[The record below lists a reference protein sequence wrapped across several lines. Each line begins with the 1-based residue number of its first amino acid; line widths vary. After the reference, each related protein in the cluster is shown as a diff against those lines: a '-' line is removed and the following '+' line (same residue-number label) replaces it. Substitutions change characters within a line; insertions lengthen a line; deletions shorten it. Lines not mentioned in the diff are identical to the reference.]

1 MPIALIVDDSLTV
14 RMDLYDALSEAGFT
28 AVLAASLAEARQKLA
43 DGRPDVALLDLN
55 LPDGNGLDLLAQLR
69 AEAATAD
76 VHVILLA
83 SEAEVQDL
91 PRGRELRA
99 DAYVGKPYDADEVVA
114 LARRATSEVE
124 EPSRHRPLV
133 LVIDDSRT
141 FREALRELL
150 TENGYDV
157 ALAASGEEGLA
168 SAGTLR
174 PDAAVVD
181 FTLPGIDGG
190 TVVRRLRMD
199 LSLRTIPIL
208 LLTAAEGAADELA
221 ALEAGAD
228 AYARK
233 SDDID
238 FVMARLAALMRSSAP
253 RLAPLSAPMFAAKR
267 ILAVDD
273 SPTYLNA
280 LADRLKGEGYEVS
293 TAPSGE
299 EALAFLGRES
309 VDCILLDLVMPGL
322 SGPETCVRIKAD
334 PVLRHIPLAILSVA
348 DDPAAM
354 TAGLNAGADDYI
366 VKSND
371 FEVIM
376 GRVRAQLRRKH
387 FEDENR
393 RIRDE
398 LMQKELEATEARA
411 AMELAATRE
420 RLLADLERKNA
431 ELDTALMR
439 AEEATRAKSLFLA
452 NMSHEL
458 RTPLNAI
465 LGYSEMLMEEAE
477 DLGQKTFVPDLK
489 KIHGA
494 GRHLLSLIDDILDL
508 SKIEAGKVELFYEPI
523 AVIDLVEEVQH
534 LVLPL
539 VRQKGNQLAVDPG
552 EGLGLMEADVT
563 KLRQVLFNLLS
574 NASKFTE
581 AGTVTLAVRQ
591 VDDSRI
597 VFTVADTGI
606 GMSAEQVGKLFQD
619 FTQADAST
627 TRKYGGTGLGLA
639 ISKRFCEMMGGDI
652 EVTSTPG
659 VGSTFTVRL
668 PLRPP
673 ANVL

>member
-1 MPIALIVDDSLTV
+1 MPHVLIVDDSLTV
-14 RMDLYDALSEAGFT
+14 RMDLYDALSEAGFDV
-28 AVLAASLAEARQKLA
+28 AIAASVAEARHKLAEADPA
-43 DGRPDVALLDLN
+43 IILLDLN
-55 LPDGNGLDLLAQLR
+55 LPDGDGLDLLALVR
-69 AEAATAD
+69 AKPTTAGAT
-76 VHVILLA
+76 VIMLA
-83 SEAEVQDL
+83 SEAEVLDR
-91 PRGRELRA
+91 PRGRELPA
-99 DAYVGKPYDADEVVA
+99 EHYVGKPYDTDVVVA
-114 LARRATSEVE
+114 LARRATADAR
-124 EPSRHRPLV
+124 EPSRARPLV

-150 TENGYDV
+150 NEAGYDV

-168 SAGTLR
+168 VAATLR

-181 FTLPGIDGG
+181 GTLPGIDGA

-199 LSLRTIPIL
+199 MSLRTIPIL
-208 LLTAAEGAADELA
+208 LLTAAEGAADEVA

-233 SDDID
+233 SDDTD
-238 FVMARLAALMRSSAP
+238 FVMARLGALLRSAAPKLAVLAGPAP
-253 RLAPLSAPMFAAKR
+253 TEKR
-267 ILAVDD
+267 ILAIDD

-280 LADRLKGEGYEVS
+280 LADRLRGEGYHVA
-293 TAPSGE
+293 TALSGE
-299 EALAFLGRES
+299 DALAFLAREM

-322 SGPETCVRIKAD
+322 SGPETCVQIKAD
-334 PVLRHIPLAILSVA
+334 PALRHIPLAILSVA

-366 VKSND
+366 VKSAD

-398 LMQKELEATEARA
+398 LMRKELEATETRA
-411 AMELAATRE
+411 AMELSAIRE

-477 DLGQKTFVPDLK
+477 DLGQAGFVPDLK

-523 AVIDLVEEVQH
+523 AVLDLVEEVQQ

-539 VRQKGNQLAVDPG
+539 VRQKGNTLELVTGA
-552 EGLGLMEADVT
+552 GLGLIEADVT

-581 AGTVTLAVRQ
+581 QGAITLEVKQLDAERLCFSV
-591 VDDSRI
+591 S
-597 VFTVADTGI
+597 DTGI
-606 GMSAEQVGKLFQD
+606 GMTPEQLGKLFQD

-652 EVTSTPG
+652 DVTSTSG
-659 VGSTFTVRL
+659 QGSTFTVRL